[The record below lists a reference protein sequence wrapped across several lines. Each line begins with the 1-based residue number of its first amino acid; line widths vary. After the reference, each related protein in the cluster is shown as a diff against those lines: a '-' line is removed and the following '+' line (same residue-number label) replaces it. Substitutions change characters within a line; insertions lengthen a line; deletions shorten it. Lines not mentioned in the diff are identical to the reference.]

1 MFTIGTG
8 FNGAET
14 NCGIAHILGILADE
28 QLRLLDISS
37 NNNMPSVLF
46 ELEYRANFLGKYFG
60 GGEGGRLGGLAVP
73 TEEPVSR
80 RATKISTF
88 TCFYRLILTYA
99 WYLTLI
105 FPSFWYLS
113 LISEPPGSHFYNI
126 VMYSVVALIFAAT
139 FRKSGKAP
147 FSAEIVILLLWQ
159 YYFTKITPF
168 LGQNNSNLRWKKTA
182 PKAKLLMSSVFTE
195 WAAVTR
201 ASLDF
206 VSSWWKPM
214 DSVENGPT
222 QSK

>member
-46 ELEYRANFLGKYFG
+46 ELEYRANFLGKYL
-60 GGEGGRLGGLAVP
+60 GGRLGGLAAP

-99 WYLTLI
+99 
-105 FPSFWYLS
+105 
-113 LISEPPGSHFYNI
+113 
-126 VMYSVVALIFAAT
+126 
-139 FRKSGKAP
+139 
-147 FSAEIVILLLWQ
+147 
-159 YYFTKITPF
+159 
-168 LGQNNSNLRWKKTA
+168 
-182 PKAKLLMSSVFTE
+182 
-195 WAAVTR
+195 
-201 ASLDF
+201 
-206 VSSWWKPM
+206 
-214 DSVENGPT
+214 
-222 QSK
+222 